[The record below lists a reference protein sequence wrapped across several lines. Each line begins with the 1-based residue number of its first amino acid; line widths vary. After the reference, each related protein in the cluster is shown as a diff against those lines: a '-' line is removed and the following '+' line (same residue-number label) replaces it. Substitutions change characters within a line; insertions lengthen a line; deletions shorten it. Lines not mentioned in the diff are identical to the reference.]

1 MLMKVVKERGGI
13 KVRKKVRLGIIG
25 CGWAA
30 RDLYAPYFK
39 YLENGELVACMDINE
54 KNTKFIQ
61 NITGCKKIYANLD
74 DILGDKEIEAVLVLT
89 PTNLHVEHVVKA
101 AEANK
106 HVYCEKPMARTI
118 SECDRMIEACRK
130 NKVKLQVGFMKRFNR
145 SFLFVKDLIDRGEI
159 GDIFE
164 MRAIWD
170 NARAGATTQNYRH
183 RIESGGGFLQEDG
196 SHPIDICRWFL
207 GDVEEVTANILLVM
221 SNRIENEDVAN
232 VLMKH
237 KSGAISSLHITMLT
251 HCIGEESYQLF
262 GLKGTLI
269 MQWLY
274 HSTHSIEPAIIK
286 IWEKSKKVTDYTL
299 TTSWNPIKEISENWQ
314 YLNEIRH
321 FCDCIINDKIP
332 SVTGEDG
339 RAVVE
344 IINAAYISASEGKVI
359 KLPLKEPPDFRK
371 IFTEMKDQSRWQLQD
386 DETWWSW
393 Y

>member
-1 MLMKVVKERGGI
+1 MKEKVK
-13 KVRKKVRLGIIG
+13 LGIIG

-30 RDLYAPYFK
+30 RDLYGPYFK

-54 KNTKFIQ
+54 ENAESLQ
-61 NITGCKKIYANLD
+61 RITGCKKVYTNLERM
-74 DILGDKEIEAVLVLT
+74 LEDKEVEAVMVLT
-89 PTNLHVEHVVKA
+89 PTNWHADHVVKA
-101 AEANK
+101 AEAGK

-118 SECDRMIEACRK
+118 DECDRMINACK
-130 NKVKLQVGFMKRFNR
+130 QNNVKLQIGFMKRFNS
-145 SFLFVKDLIDRGEI
+145 SFCLVKDLIDGGKI

-170 NARAGATTQNYRH
+170 NARATATAKNYRH
-183 RIESGGGFLQEDG
+183 RLESGGGFLQEDG
-196 SHPIDICRWFL
+196 SHPIFICRWFI
-207 GDVEEVTANILLVM
+207 GEVEEVSANILLVM

-237 KSGAISSLHITMLT
+237 RNGAISSLHITMLT

-274 HSTHSIEPAIIK
+274 HSTHSIEPAIVR
-286 IWEKSKKVTDYTL
+286 IWEKSKRVTDFTL
-299 TTSWNPIKEISENWQ
+299 STSWNPENEISKNWQ
-314 YLNEIRH
+314 YLNEMRH
-321 FCDCIINDKIP
+321 FCDCILNNKTP
-332 SVTGEDG
+332 VVTGEDG

-344 IINAAYISASEGKVI
+344 IINAAYISATEGKKV
-359 KLPLKEPPDFRK
+359 KLPLKKGPNFDE
-371 IFTEMKDQSRWQLQD
+371 IFIKMKSLSKWQIQD
-386 DETWWSW
+386 EDAWSSW

>member
-1 MLMKVVKERGGI
+1 MEEKVK
-13 KVRKKVRLGIIG
+13 LGIIG

-30 RDLYAPYFK
+30 RDLYGPYFK
-39 YLENGELVACMDINE
+39 YLENGELIACMDINE
-54 KNTKFIQ
+54 ENARNFQ
-61 NITGCKKIYANLD
+61 RITGCKKVYTA
-74 DILGDKEIEAVLVLT
+74 LGKMLEDKEIDGVLVLT
-89 PTNLHVEHVVKA
+89 PTNLHVEHVTRA
-101 AEANK
+101 AEAGK

-118 SECDRMIEACRK
+118 EECDKMINACKR
-130 NKVKLQVGFMKRFNR
+130 NNVKLQIGFMKRFNR
-145 SFLFVKDLIDRGEI
+145 SFLLVKNLINEGKI

-170 NARAGATTQNYRH
+170 NARATATAKNYRH
-183 RIESGGGFLQEDG
+183 RLESGGGFLQEDG

-207 GDVEEVTANILLVM
+207 GDVEEVSANILLVM

-232 VLMKH
+232 VFMRH

-269 MQWLY
+269 MRWLY
-274 HSTHSIEPAIIK
+274 HSTHSIEPAIIR
-286 IWEKSKKVTDYTL
+286 IWKKSKEVTDFTL
-299 TTSWNPIKEISENWQ
+299 STSWSPIKEISENWQ

-321 FCDCIINDKIP
+321 FCDCILNNRTPD
-332 SVTGEDG
+332 VTGQDG

-344 IINAAYISASEGKVI
+344 IINAAYISATEGKKV
-359 KLPLKEPPDFRK
+359 KLPLKEVPSFEE
-371 IFTEMKDQSRWQLQD
+371 IFTKMKALSKWQIQD
-386 DETWWSW
+386 EDAWSSW